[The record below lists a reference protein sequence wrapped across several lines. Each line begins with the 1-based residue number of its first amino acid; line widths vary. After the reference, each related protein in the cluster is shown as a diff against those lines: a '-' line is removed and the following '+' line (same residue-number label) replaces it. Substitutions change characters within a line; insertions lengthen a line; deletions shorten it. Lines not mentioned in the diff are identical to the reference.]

1 MPQTFLSETNLRVH
15 YSLNTADYCLGVMR
29 TYSYTVGPVVGIS
42 YSLFKISLKFGRG
55 HIRLSLVFCIDYSY

>member
-1 MPQTFLSETNLRVH
+1 MPQTLSETNLRVH
-15 YSLNTADYCLGVMR
+15 YSLNTVDCYCLGVVR

-55 HIRLSLVFCIDYSY
+55 HISLSLVFCIDYSY